1 MCERRITLLVLA
13 ILVPLA
19 GAADPEPA
27 RPQVLEE
34 TLRGLEK
41 DIAAVRGLAFKKPV
55 QARVIA
61 RPRDAAGSVQG
72 YYSIKDKTLFVYD
85 DIKGSY
91 ERGVL
96 IHEMVHALQDQH
108 FDLQKLHQT
117 TFASDAEMALAA
129 LIEGDATFTMIELL
143 KKDQPRVAMMLD
155 TPLDKA
161 RDLQKA
167 FLYSQGARYVKALK
181 ERGGWNSVNIAY
193 RFHPGSTAA
202 VLHPDERIST
212 IDLGPGKTV
221 GEYILIKRLAAFHET
236 APQAFQAAHG
246 WRGDR
251 LIERDGG
258 KAWMVVFARDARPCF
273 TTLIQVRQLEEPGL
287 KSLSSSP
294 TSQVWQTPA
303 GAVEGVLLRGQ
314 RVLALEAPDRASY
327 QKLVDRLEGPLEL
340 EIYAV
345 KERQRISFGEL
356 LDRLLQRDLVC
367 IGETHNSELH
377 HRVQLQIIKGL
388 YALDE
393 RLGVGM
399 EMFQRPFQQQVDRY
413 CQGELAVPDFLKAT
427 EYDRRWGFDWSLYS
441 PIAEFCRNNRLP
453 LAALNAPKELTGKLS
468 RDGLA
473 KLSEEE
479 KKQLGDIDFQ
489 VPEHRA
495 YWYDRLAEM
504 HGRKNASA
512 EEKERGYQVMT
523 TWDDYMAQSAAR
535 FQQERGLRRLVVL
548 AGSGHIERGFGIPAR
563 TTRRTGGQSATLKID
578 VGGDPDKLLAEP
590 VTDYLVVVR
599 P

>member
-1 MCERRITLLVLA
+1 MSERRLCLLVLVV
-13 ILVPLA
+13 LLPLTH
-19 GAADPEPA
+19 AADPEPA
-27 RPQVLEE
+27 RPPVLDE
-34 TLRGLEK
+34 TLRSLEK

-55 QARVIA
+55 QARIIA
-61 RPRDAAGSVQG
+61 RPKDAAASVQG
-72 YYSIKDKTLFVYD
+72 YYNIKDKILYVYD

-108 FDLQKLHQT
+108 FDLQKLHQA
-117 TFASDAEMALAA
+117 TFASDTEMAMAA

-155 TPLDKA
+155 APLDKA

-167 FLYSQGARYVKALK
+167 FLYAQGARYVKALK
-181 ERGGWNSVNIAY
+181 ERGGWASVNFAY
-193 RFHPGSTAA
+193 RFHPGSTAV

-221 GEYILIKRLAAFHET
+221 GEYGLIKRLATFSET
-236 APQAFQAAHG
+236 APQAFQAARG

-251 LIERDGG
+251 LIERDGS
-258 KAWMVVFARDARPCF
+258 KAWLVAFAQDARPFF
-273 TTLIQVRQLEEPGL
+273 TSLNQLRPLEKPGL
-287 KSLSSSP
+287 TSVSSSA
-294 TSQVWQTPA
+294 TSQVWQTA
-303 GAVEGVLLRGQ
+303 TGSVDAVLLRGN
-314 RVLALEAPDRASY
+314 RVLALEAPDLARF
-327 QKLVDRLEGPLEL
+327 QKLLDRLEGPLEM
-340 EIYAV
+340 EIYAG
-345 KERQRISFGEL
+345 KERKPIPFGEL
-356 LDRLLQRDLVC
+356 MDRLLQRDLVC

-388 YALDE
+388 YTLDE
-393 RLGVGM
+393 RLAVGM
-399 EMFQRPFQQQVDRY
+399 EMFQRPYQKQVDRY
-413 CQGELAVPDFLKAT
+413 CQGELGVQDFLKAA
-427 EYDRRWGFDWSLYS
+427 EYERRWGFDWSLYS

-453 LAALNAPKELTGKLS
+453 LAALNAPRELTSKLS
-468 RDGLA
+468 QGGLA
-473 KLSEEE
+473 KLSEAE

-512 EEKERGYQVMT
+512 EEKDRSYQVMT
-523 TWDDYMAQSAAR
+523 TWDDYMAQSAAN
-535 FQQERGLRRLVVL
+535 FQKERGLRRLVVL

-563 TTRRTGGQSATLKID
+563 TTKRTGGKSATVKIEIDGD
-578 VGGDPDKLLAEP
+578 VNKLLAEP
-590 VTDYLVVVR
+590 VTDYLIIVR